1 VWGRVSVSSEG
12 LEKIRMSVA
21 VLAGLFVFAAGLG
34 SFLSPCV
41 LPLVPGYLSMLS
53 GVGVEQLRE
62 DESGTSKL
70 LPPALAFVIG
80 LSSVFITMGATAS
93 AVGHFLLQ
101 HRNLLAP
108 VAGALIILFGLHL
121 IGVLIKMSVR
131 VGLIVGVA
139 LVAIGLF
146 LNFRTGPEMVIKPV
160 HFYAASL
167 IFLFGPPM
175 SRWLNRD
182 VHMRDVGGKSP
193 GIVSGF
199 LLGFAFALGWTPCIG
214 PILTTV
220 LAIAASRGS
229 VKDGVILLTLYSAG
243 LSIPFL
249 LTAVGVGRFMKFY
262 QKFRRHLHTVEVCS
276 GVLLL
281 LIGALIFT
289 NGLTMVSAKLN
300 GGSLDVWL
308 EKIMPASVQVW
319 FKTSAN
325 PGDVNPKADTSNLQ
339 SAPAVTFKDLQGG
352 QVDLS
357 SYKGKVVLLNFW
369 ATWCEPCRGEIP
381 VLIGLQD
388 KYASKGFTMLGAS
401 MDDDGAKA
409 VDPFIHDNHFNVGGK
424 EEQMD
429 YPIVLG
435 SDAITDKFG
444 GLLGM
449 PTSYLISRDGKIVKK
464 YIGVVNEAQITKD
477 VESQL

>member
-1 VWGRVSVSSEG
+1 
-12 LEKIRMSVA
+12 MSVA

-62 DESGTSKL
+62 DETGTSKL

-108 VAGALIILFGLHL
+108 VAGALIVLFGLHL
-121 IGVLIKMSVR
+121 IGVLTKITVR
-131 VGLIVGVA
+131 VGLIVGAV

-146 LNFRTGPEMVIKPV
+146 LNFGTHADMAIKPV
-160 HFYAASL
+160 HLYATSL
-167 IFLFGPPM
+167 IFLFGPALT
-175 SRWLNRD
+175 RWLNRD

-220 LAIAASRGS
+220 LAIAAARGS
-229 VKDGVILLTLYSAG
+229 VRDGIILLTLYSAG

-249 LTAVGVGRFMKFY
+249 LTALGVGRFMRFY
-262 QKFRRHLHTVEVCS
+262 KKFRRHLHTVEVCS

-289 NGLTMVSAKLN
+289 NGLTMVSSRLN

-308 EKIMPASVQVW
+308 EKIMPANVRQYLNRDNNSVNA
-319 FKTSAN
+319 S
-325 PGDVNPKADTSNLQ
+325 PDLPP
-339 SAPAVTFKDLQGG
+339 APNVTFKNLQGTD
-352 QVDLS
+352 VALS
-357 SYKGKVVLLNFW
+357 SLKGKVVLLNFW

-388 KYASKGFTMLGAS
+388 KYSSKGFTMLGAS
-401 MDDDGAKA
+401 MDDDGVKA

-435 SDAITDKFG
+435 SDAITDQFG

>member
-1 VWGRVSVSSEG
+1 
-12 LEKIRMSVA
+12 MSVA

-62 DESGTSKL
+62 GETATSKL
-70 LPPALAFVIG
+70 LAPAFAFVIG
-80 LSSVFITMGATAS
+80 LSAVFITMGATAS

-121 IGVLIKMSVR
+121 IGVLTKLSVK
-131 VGLIVGVA
+131 VGLIIGIV

-146 LNFRTGPEMVIKPV
+146 LNFRTGAPLAIQPV
-160 HFYAASL
+160 HLYATSL
-167 IFLFGPPM
+167 IFLFGPAM
-175 SRWLNRD
+175 TRWLNRD

-220 LAIAASRGS
+220 LAVAASRGS
-229 VKDGVILLTLYSAG
+229 VRDGVILLTLYSAG

-289 NGLTMVSAKLN
+289 NGLTMVSSHLN
-300 GGSLDVWL
+300 GGSLDPVI
-308 EKIMPASVQVW
+308 EKVMPASVKQW
-319 FKTSAN
+319 LDKGAN
-325 PGDVNPKADTSNLQ
+325 PGGGTVNASNLQ
-339 SAPAVTFKDLQGG
+339 SEPNVTFKNLEGNE
-352 QVDLS
+352 VALS
-357 SYKGKVVLLNFW
+357 SLKGKVVLLNFW

-388 KYASKGFTMLGAS
+388 KYGSKGFTMLGAS
-401 MDDDGAKA
+401 MDEDGVKA
-409 VDPFIHDNHFNVGGK
+409 VDPFVHDNHFNVGGK
-424 EEQMD
+424 QEQMD

-435 SDAITDKFG
+435 SDAITDQFG

-464 YIGVVNEAQITKD
+464 YIGVVNEVQITKD
-477 VESQL
+477 IESQL

>member
-1 VWGRVSVSSEG
+1 
-12 LEKIRMSVA
+12 MSVA

-53 GVGVEQLRE
+53 GVGVDQLKE
-62 DESGTSKL
+62 GETGTSKL
-70 LPPALAFVIG
+70 LPPALAFVVG
-80 LSSVFITMGATAS
+80 LSAVFITMGATAS

-101 HRNLLAP
+101 HKNLLAP
-108 VAGALIILFGLHL
+108 IAGALIILFGLHL

-131 VGLIVGVA
+131 VGLIVGAV

-146 LNFRTGPEMVIKPV
+146 LNFGTHAEMVIKPV
-160 HFYAASL
+160 HLYAASL

-229 VKDGVILLTLYSAG
+229 VRDGVILLTLYSAG

-281 LIGALIFT
+281 LIGGLIFT
-289 NGLTMVSAKLN
+289 NGLTIVSSHLN
-300 GGSLDVWL
+300 GGSLDVLL
-308 EKIMPASVQVW
+308 EKVMPSGVKQYLNGG
-319 FKTSAN
+319 AN
-325 PGDVNPKADTSNLQ
+325 AGGGTVNADTANLE
-339 SAPAVTFKDLQGG
+339 PEPNVTFKNLEGG
-352 QVDLS
+352 DVALS
-357 SYKGKVVLLNFW
+357 SLKGKVVLLNFW

-381 VLIGLQD
+381 VLIGLQQQ
-388 KYASKGFTMLGAS
+388 YSSKGFTMLGAS
-401 MDDDGAKA
+401 MDDDPTKVVPQFVKTNEFK
-409 VDPFIHDNHFNVGGK
+409 VDGK
-424 EEQMD
+424 DETMN
-429 YPIVLG
+429 YPIVEG
-435 SDAITDKFG
+435 SDAITDQFG

-449 PTSYLISRDGKIVKK
+449 PTSFLISRQGKIVKR
-464 YIGVVNEAQITKD
+464 YIGVVDPTQITKD
-477 VESQL
+477 IESQL

>member
-1 VWGRVSVSSEG
+1 
-12 LEKIRMSVA
+12 MSVA

-53 GVGVEQLRE
+53 GVGVDQLKE
-62 DESGTSKL
+62 GETATSKL
-70 LPPALAFVIG
+70 LAPALAFVIG
-80 LSSVFITMGATAS
+80 LSAVFITMGATAS

-108 VAGALIILFGLHL
+108 IAGALIILFGLHL

-131 VGLIVGVA
+131 VGLIVGFL

-146 LNFRTGPEMVIKPV
+146 LNFRAGAEMVVKPV

-220 LAIAASRGS
+220 LAIAAARGS
-229 VKDGVILLTLYSAG
+229 VRDGVILLTLYSAG

-289 NGLTMVSAKLN
+289 NGLTMVSSHLN
-300 GGSLDVWL
+300 GGSIDGWL
-308 EKIMPASVQVW
+308 EGVMPASVRQYLN
-319 FKTSAN
+319 SGAN
-325 PGDVNPKADTSNLQ
+325 AGGVPAANADLDLQ
-339 SAPAVTFKDLQGG
+339 PAPNVTFKNLEGG
-352 QVDLS
+352 DVALS
-357 SYKGKVVLLNFW
+357 SLKGKVVLLNFW

-381 VLIGLQD
+381 VLIGLQQQ
-388 KYASKGFTMLGAS
+388 YSSKGFTMLGAS
-401 MDDDGAKA
+401 MDDDPAKVVPQFVKTNEFK
-409 VDPFIHDNHFNVGGK
+409 VDGK
-424 EEQMD
+424 DEMMN
-429 YPIVLG
+429 YPIVEG
-435 SDAITDKFG
+435 SDAITDQFG

-449 PTSYLISRDGKIVKK
+449 PTSFLISRDGKIVKR
-464 YIGVVNEAQITKD
+464 YIGVVNETQITKD
-477 VESQL
+477 IESQL